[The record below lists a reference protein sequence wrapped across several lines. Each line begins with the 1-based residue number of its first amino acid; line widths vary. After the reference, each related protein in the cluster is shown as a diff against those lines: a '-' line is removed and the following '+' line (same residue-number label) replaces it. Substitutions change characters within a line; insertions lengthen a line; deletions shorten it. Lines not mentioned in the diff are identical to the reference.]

1 MNGKVI
7 VASAVSAE
15 RKLIADIIRRAGFQV
30 MAETSDFSHTLRRIR
45 SLYCDLIIIDKGLD
59 GGKGSKLAEIVTQD
73 QLAAVILLV
82 DDDISHREREGHYL
96 LKPVSSEKLIP
107 AVESALWS
115 WKRESELR
123 ARIRKLEEKLET
135 RILIDRVKGLLMDA
149 NGWSESE
156 AHHFIQKEAMN
167 HSLTLREAA
176 LCIAERLAAARRS
189 SQVYEDRS
197 DNHE

>member
-1 MNGKVI
+1 MSGKVI

-15 RKLIADIIRRAGFQV
+15 RKLIADILRRAGFQV
-30 MAETSDFSHTLRRIR
+30 MAETSAASHTLRRIR

-82 DDDISHREREGHYL
+82 DNDISHLDRKGHYL
-96 LKPVSSEKLIP
+96 IKPVSSEKIIP
-107 AVESALWS
+107 AVESALWY

-135 RILIDRVKGLLMDA
+135 RIVIDKVKGLLMDV

-167 HSLTLREAA
+167 HSLSLRQAA
-176 LCIAERLAAARRS
+176 LLIAERLADAKRKS
-189 SQVYEDRS
+189 
-197 DNHE
+197 